1 MSILADK
8 RVAPWLSGELRTAD
22 EVRDAVYL
30 FTGDAPAK
38 LSRFWLLL
46 VLSAVIASAGVIG
59 DSTATVIGAM
69 IIAPLATPI
78 QGIAVGLAGGEL
90 RELLQSTRILL
101 VAGAG
106 RGADRRGRRVRAPAD
121 RRARRPTR
129 RSPGA
134 SRPR

>member
-1 MSILADK
+1 MSTLADK
-8 RVAPWLSGELRTAD
+8 RVAGWLSGELRTAD

-78 QGIAVGLAGGEL
+78 QGIAWGLAAGEL
-90 RELLQSTRILL
+90 RELLPLD
-101 VAGAG
+101 
-106 RGADRRGRRVRAPAD
+106 ADPRHRRCWRWC
-121 RRARRPTR
+121 
-129 RSPGA
+129 
-134 SRPR
+134 